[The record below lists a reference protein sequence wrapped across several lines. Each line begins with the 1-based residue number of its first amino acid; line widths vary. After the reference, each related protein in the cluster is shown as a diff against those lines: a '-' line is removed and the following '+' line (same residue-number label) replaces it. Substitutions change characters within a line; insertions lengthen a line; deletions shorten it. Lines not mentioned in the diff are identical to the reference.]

1 MRKNN
6 LLYLLIA
13 FCFSACYDDMGN
25 YSYREINTLEVE
37 GIESLYSRDVDD
49 SLHIVPV
56 PCTATL
62 HVLPMNGKSNAA

>member
-37 GIESLYSRDVDD
+37 GIESL
-49 SLHIVPV
+49 
-56 PCTATL
+56 
-62 HVLPMNGKSNAA
+62 